1 MHSPSTGRRGAEN
14 HTAVPGSVG
23 QGHEMVRQREAANSG
38 TRTLH
43 FAALYKGAEVTPLP
57 DHMSCEWQ
65 TRYSKGFFGLRAE
78 GAAC

>member
-1 MHSPSTGRRGAEN
+1 MA
-14 HTAVPGSVG
+14 
-23 QGHEMVRQREAANSG
+23 RQREAANSG
-38 TRTLH
+38 TRILH

-57 DHMSCEWQ
+57 GHTLCEWQ